1 MRYQISNK
9 FAPHITEVELSQKEL
24 RFIQELAKGE
34 ERAETMRRLNITKEE
49 EESLY
54 NKLGL
59 NNKKRHRDVQAVV
72 IAAENKLI

>member
-1 MRYQISNK
+1 MRYSIINK
-9 FAPHITEVELSQKEL
+9 FAPNIKEVELSEKEL
-24 RFIQELAKGE
+24 KYIQELAQGE
-34 ERAETMRRLNITKEE
+34 ERTDTMRRLNITKEE

-72 IAAENKLI
+72 IAVENKLI

>member
-1 MRYQISNK
+1 MKYKITNK
-9 FAPHITEVELSQKEL
+9 FAPSITEVELSQKEL
-24 RFIQELAKGE
+24 RYIHELASGE